1 MTELEEQLLK
11 EDMKEL
17 QEELAECYNLATYL
31 DALNPELPGAFTGIP
46 SERIKRQLIALGILE

>member
-17 QEELAECYNLATYL
+17 QEELAECYDLATRI
-31 DALNPELPGAFTGIP
+31 DALNPELEGAFTGTP
-46 SERIKRQLIALGILE
+46 NERIERQLIALGILK